1 MAPSGRIALRITRP
15 ADAGGCRRPVRV
27 PGLLRSGG
35 SVEALTPFPDASGAE
50 EDDRGDHRH
59 RTQRGCL
66 VLRCSEDADAAQRP
80 DLHERLSDDPYQGY
94 AYAYPR
100 AHFILS
106 ARDVLP
112 IREPVT
118 EVPRLVRLTAIDY
131 IACWQECPATPGFVP
146 VWRSSDGMLLA
157 RR

>member
-1 MAPSGRIALRITRP
+1 MARAARVAAILSFVAIAAGSFQRFYLDVYRMDFDALGAQQTELPYRQLPGFRRMLLEVERRTPRGARI
-15 ADAGGCRRPVRV
+15 
-27 PGLLRSGG
+27 LLY
-35 SVEALTPFPDASGAE
+35 TP
-50 EDDRGDHRH
+50 
-59 RTQRGCL
+59 
-66 VLRCSEDADAAQRP
+66 
-80 DLHERLSDDPYQGY
+80 HEQGERGY